1 MRQRTARGTA
11 RGTVRGTAREAARGT
26 VREAARE
33 TARRA
38 WLYPAVAAGGFRRY
52 ATYGT
57 ATAAGVFTNTVFGFV
72 LAYTYVA
79 LWDERPGLGGYDQAQ
94 ALTFVWV
101 SQSLL
106 AAGALIGG
114 GFQEEMQERIRTG
127 DIAVDLY
134 RPADLQMWW
143 LAADLGRAGFQL
155 LGRGVVPLL
164 AGALAFQLALP
175 ADPLRWLLFLVS
187 VLLSLLVG
195 FGVRY
200 LLGLAAFWLMDGTGI
215 NLMAVV
221 VTVFFSGMLLP
232 LTVFPGAFG
241 EFVRVLPWAAM
252 LQVPLDVLMGVH
264 AGAGGAVRALG
275 FQSAWALVLLGAGR
289 LLQSAAT
296 RKVVVQGG

>member
-1 MRQRTARGTA
+1 MRRP
-11 RGTVRGTAREAARGT
+11 
-26 VREAARE
+26 

-57 ATAAGVFTNTVFGFV
+57 ATAAGVFTNTVFGFI
-72 LAYTYVA
+72 LAYTYIA

-114 GFQEEMQERIRTG
+114 GFQEEVQERIRTG

-134 RPADLQMWW
+134 RPADLQLWW
-143 LAADLGRAGFQL
+143 LAADLGRAVFQL

-164 AGALAFQLALP
+164 AGAVVFRLALP

-187 VLLSLLVG
+187 VLLGLVVS
-195 FGVRY
+195 FAVRY
-200 LLGLAAFWLMDGTGI
+200 LLALTAFWLMDGAGI
-215 NLMAVV
+215 NLMATVV
-221 VTVFFSGMLLP
+221 SIFFSGMLLP
-232 LTVFPGAFG
+232 LTVFPGGFG
-241 EFVRVLPWAAM
+241 ELVRVLPWAAM
-252 LQVPLDVLMGVH
+252 LQVPLDVLMGRH
-264 AGAGGAVRALG
+264 AGAGAGGVLRALG
-275 FQSAWALVLLGAGR
+275 FQAGWALVLLAAGR
-289 LLQSAAT
+289 LVQSAAT

>member
-1 MRQRTARGTA
+1 MRRSAGRSAG
-11 RGTVRGTAREAARGT
+11 
-26 VREAARE
+26 
-33 TARRA
+33 
-38 WLYPAVAAGGFRRY
+38 LYAAVAAGGFRRY

-57 ATAAGVFTNTVFGFV
+57 ATAAGVFTNTVFGFIV
-72 LAYTYVA
+72 AFTYIA
-79 LWDERPGLGGYDQAQ
+79 LWDQRPGLGGYDQSQ

-114 GFQEEMQERIRTG
+114 GFQEEIQERVRTG

-143 LAADLGRAGFQL
+143 LAADLGRAAFQL
-155 LGRGVVPLL
+155 LGRGLVPLA
-164 AGALAFQLALP
+164 AGALAFRLALP
-175 ADPLRWLLFLVS
+175 WDPWRWLLFLVS
-187 VLLSLLVG
+187 VALGLVVS
-195 FGVRY
+195 FALRY
-200 LLGLAAFWLMDGTGI
+200 LLGLLAFWLLDGAGI
-215 NLMAVV
+215 NLMATVV
-221 VTVFFSGMLLP
+221 SVFFSGMLLP

-252 LQVPLDVLMGVH
+252 LQVPMDVLLGEH
-264 AGAGGAVRALG
+264 AGAGTAAGALG
-275 FQSAWALVLLGAGR
+275 FQAGWVLVLLGIGR

>member
-1 MRQRTARGTA
+1 MQTEESVHRTAHLY
-11 RGTVRGTAREAARGT
+11 AAI
-26 VREAARE
+26 
-33 TARRA
+33 
-38 WLYPAVAAGGFRRY
+38 AAGGFRRY

-57 ATAAGVFTNTVFGFV
+57 ATAAGVFTNTVFGFIV
-72 LAYTYVA
+72 AYTYIA

-143 LAADLGRAGFQL
+143 LAADMGRAAFQL

-164 AGALAFQLALP
+164 AGALAFRLALP
-175 ADPLRWLLFLVS
+175 TAPGRWLLFLVS
-187 VLLSLLVG
+187 VLLGLVVS
-195 FGVRY
+195 FALRY
-200 LLGLAAFWLMDGTGI
+200 LLGLCAFWLLDGSGI
-215 NLMAVV
+215 NMMATLVSI
-221 VTVFFSGMLLP
+221 FFSGMLLP
-232 LTVFPGAFG
+232 LTVFPGGFG
-241 EFVRVLPWAAM
+241 EVVRMLPWSAM
-252 LQVPLDVLMGVH
+252 LQVPLDVLMGKH
-264 AGAGGAVRALG
+264 AGVAGTARALG
-275 FQSAWALVLLGAGR
+275 FQAVWACALLGTGR
-289 LLQSAAT
+289 LVQSAAT